1 MQLGFVG
8 MGIMGSPM
16 AINLLKAGHRVT
28 VYNRTRE
35 KTRAAADAGATVA
48 DTLPDLARAC
58 DIIFICVADTP
69 DVQAVLFGGSGLAEG
84 LSAGKTI
91 VDHSTISPEATV
103 EFARRINALGCDYLD
118 APVSG
123 GQAGATNA
131 TLAIMVGG
139 DAQVL
144 ERVQPYLQAMGKNIV
159 HCGAQG
165 NGQRVKAVNQ
175 VICAL
180 NILAC
185 SEGMLFA
192 KQMGLDLQTVHDVV
206 ASGAAASWML
216 SNLGPKMIANDFA
229 PGFMI
234 RLQAKD
240 LNIASETMQHL
251 PADYEGTGLTTRL
264 FNEATRRG
272 LGEQG
277 TQGLVNLLGWQ
288 AAEYDEK

>member
-1 MQLGFVG
+1 MQIGFVG

-16 AINLLKAGHRVT
+16 ALSLLKAGHAVT
-28 VYNRTRE
+28 VYNRT
-35 KTRAAADAGATVA
+35 AAKCAPAQAAGAAVA
-48 DTLPDLARAC
+48 GSLPDLARAC
-58 DIIFICVADTP
+58 DLIFICVADTP
-69 DVQAVLFGGSGLAEG
+69 DVEAVLLGEGGLAEG
-84 LSAGKTI
+84 LAPGTII

-103 EFARRINALGCDYLD
+103 GFAERVRALGADYLD

-123 GQAGATNA
+123 GQLGAINA

-139 DAQVL
+139 EQTVFEQV
-144 ERVQPYLQAMGKNIV
+144 RPYFEAMGKNV
-159 HCGAQG
+159 VYCGAQG

-185 SEGMLFA
+185 SEGMLLA
-192 KQMGLDLQTVHDVV
+192 KEMGLNLDTVHQVV
-206 ASGAAASWML
+206 SSGAAASWML
-216 SNLGPKMIANDFA
+216 SNLGPKMIAGDFA

-240 LNIASETMQHL
+240 LGIASASMAAL
-251 PADYEGTGLTTRL
+251 PGEYAGTELTTGLFR
-264 FNEATRRG
+264 EAVAAG

-277 TQGLVNLLGWQ
+277 TQGLVNLLGW
-288 AAEYDEK
+288 